1 MHVSLIPD
9 EMKEEIKN
17 NISNLAPHEKDRLI
31 MELDKPKNTT
41 KEKMFYHFVNL
52 LDKQRNVYI
61 GDYLKEWDSYFKK
74 IL

>member
-1 MHVSLIPD
+1 
-9 EMKEEIKN
+9 
-17 NISNLAPHEKDRLI
+17 
-31 MELDKPKNTT
+31 MELDKQKNTT

-74 IL
+74 LL